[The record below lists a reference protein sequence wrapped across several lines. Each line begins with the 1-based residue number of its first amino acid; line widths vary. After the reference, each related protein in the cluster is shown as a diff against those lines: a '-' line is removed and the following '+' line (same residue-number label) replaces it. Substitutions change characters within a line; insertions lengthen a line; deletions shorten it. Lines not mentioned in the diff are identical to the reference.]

1 MLPPLF
7 DNMVGFGGDLRFCNG
22 DVLCVSPWIPA
33 SAGMTEWVVG
43 MTRGQYKKPGSYEP
57 GFLYQDDYC
66 VVARPNMTVCSPNTP
81 GATWYFG
88 K

>member
-33 SAGMTEWVVG
+33 SAGMTMQKRMAGRNVG
-43 MTRGQYKKPGSYEP
+43 MTRG
-57 GFLYQDDYC
+57 
-66 VVARPNMTVCSPNTP
+66 
-81 GATWYFG
+81 G
-88 K
+88 KG